1 MILTAAMSVG
11 VYIDFLGR
19 KFRGNFF
26 QTAVTSVLEG
36 LERSKWAQTKANEWN
51 FHLKNVLPLL
61 DGDNPF
67 KVQVQK

>member
-1 MILTAAMSVG
+1 MSVG
-11 VYIDFLGR
+11 VYIVFGSR
-19 KFRGNFF
+19 KFWGNFF

-36 LERSKWAQTKANEWN
+36 LERSKWAQIEANELN
-51 FHLKNVLPLL
+51 LYLKNVLPLP